1 MASHP
6 LGPGAVPPSEWH
18 TSAHVYTHSHL
29 MACLRAGLIALVL
42 LGALALIV
50 LT

>member
-6 LGPGAVPPSEWH
+6 LGPGSAAPPSEWH
-18 TSAHVYTHSHL
+18 SSAVHTRGQL

-42 LGALALIV
+42 FGILALIV
-50 LT
+50 LF

>member
-6 LGPGAVPPSEWH
+6 RGSGAVTPAEWPANVY
-18 TSAHVYTHSHL
+18 AHSQL
-29 MACLRAGLIALVL
+29 MPCLRAGLIALVL